1 MVESMLENK
10 RDNIEEVYG
19 IICAEQGE
27 IDNLSKDIKDHTET
41 EIASRIFMQGT
52 LYGRQVVLVLCRP
65 GKVAAS
71 ITATLLIKQFNVD
84 KLLFVGV
91 AGSTHPDVHIGD
103 IVVGTECSQHDL
115 DVRPF
120 RKQYEVPELGVTFF
134 ESALAEKFSEAV
146 SAFLAGSFKSEFAE
160 SNLDMFDITVPTL
173 HKGLI
178 VSGDQFIASKE
189 VKSAIVKGYTEIHS
203 HTPLACEMEGAA
215 VAQVAYEMGCPAL
228 VVRVISDEANDKS
241 LDDFGAF
248 LTKCSGPVIGAIV
261 REYFFSL

>member
-1 MVESMLENK
+1 MVS
-10 RDNIEEVYG
+10 EEVYG

-27 IDNLSKDIKDHTET
+27 IDNLSKDIKDTTET
-41 EIASRIFMQGT
+41 EIASRVFKQGT
-52 LYGRQVVLVLCRP
+52 LYGRRVVLVLCRP
-65 GKVAAS
+65 GKVAAAA
-71 ITATLLIKQFNVD
+71 TTTLLIHHFKVN

-103 IVVGTECSQHDL
+103 IVVGTECSQHDM
-115 DVRPF
+115 DARPW
-120 RKQYEVPELGVTFF
+120 RERYILPELGVGFF
-134 ESALAEKFSEAV
+134 ESTLAEPFAKAV
-146 SAFLAGSFKSEFAE
+146 SAFLADGFQTEFAE
-160 SNLDMFDITVPTL
+160 SDLSMFDVTIPAI

-189 VKSAIVKGYTEIHS
+189 VKAGIVDGYAEAHKK
-203 HTPLACEMEGAA
+203 TPLACEMEGAA

-261 REYFFSL
+261 REYFMSL